1 MTFLTYCLFI
11 LFRLLLL
18 GISPSDSLS
27 LNKLIKAQLQFHL
40 LYDIFNHSRPLVIF
54 LFQGFFHLLPFSLYL
69 AIIYFLKIFWKK
81 LITFSVRWGQLKGEV
96 TLFRWFKPCYIIVV
110 LLYNLHYPSIDL
122 CTVCALN
129 KYLFDSKKMS
139 LPIVSFSSL

>member
-18 GISPSDSLS
+18 GMSPSDSLS
-27 LNKLIKAQLQFHL
+27 LNKLIKAQFQFHL

-54 LFQGFFHLLPFSLYL
+54 LFQGFFHLLPFLFIWVSY
-69 AIIYFLKIFWKK
+69 ITLKFFEKK
-81 LITFSVRWGQLKGEV
+81 LTTFSVRWGQLKGEV
-96 TLFRWFKPCYIIVV
+96 TLFGWFKPCYIIVV

-122 CTVCALN
+122 STVCALN
-129 KYLFDSKKMS
+129 KYLFDSEKMP
-139 LPIVSFSSL
+139 LPIASFSSL